1 MITGAARMD
10 GGILVVSAADGAMPQ
25 TREHILLCRQV
36 GVKNIVV
43 FLNKCDVVTDP
54 EMHELVEMEVRELLN
69 TYEYDGDN
77 VVFVKGSALC
87 ALNGTEPELGEKAME
102 KLVDALDSQ
111 IQLPERLK
119 DKDFLMSIDSSVN
132 IPGRG
137 TVVTGTV
144 EQGKCKVGDEV
155 HMIGIKRK
163 PSPTTITGIE
173 TFKKQLDYGEAGDN
187 VGVLLRGVTKDQ
199 VKRGMCLIKPSSM
212 EVRRNFIGQ
221 LYILKPEEGGRNK
234 PFLTGYR
241 PQCFLRT
248 ADVAV
253 DITLPDKMQMAMP
266 GDSFECHMK
275 LNYPLPLQEKL
286 RFALREGGKTVAAGV
301 VTKMLEDSE
310 ADIKEEEERAA
321 KNKKK

>member
-1 MITGAARMD
+1 
-10 GGILVVSAADGAMPQ
+10 
-25 TREHILLCRQV
+25 
-36 GVKNIVV
+36 
-43 FLNKCDVVTDP
+43 
-54 EMHELVEMEVRELLN
+54 
-69 TYEYDGDN
+69 
-77 VVFVKGSALC
+77 
-87 ALNGTEPELGEKAME
+87 ME
-102 KLVDALDSQ
+102 KLVDALDTQ
-111 IQLPERLK
+111 FALPERLK
-119 DKDFLMSIDSSVN
+119 DKEFLMSIDSSVN

-212 EVRRNFIGQ
+212 DVRRNFVGQ

-266 GDSFECHMK
+266 GDNFECHMK

>member
-43 FLNKCDVVTDP
+43 FLNKCDMVTDP

-77 VVFVKGSALC
+77 TVFVKGSALC
-87 ALNGTEPELGEKAME
+87 ALNGTEPELGEKAIE
-102 KLVDALDSQ
+102 KLVAALDTQ
-111 IQLPERLK
+111 IALPDRLK
-119 DKDFLMSIDSSVN
+119 DKEFLMSIDSSVN
-132 IPGRG
+132 IAGRG

-163 PSPTTITGIE
+163 PTPTTITGIE
-173 TFKKQLDYGEAGDN
+173 TFKKTLDYGEAGDN
-187 VGVLLRGVTKDQ
+187 VGVLLRGVTKEQ
-199 VKRGMCLIKPSSM
+199 VKRGMCLIKPGTLD
-212 EVRRNFIGQ
+212 VRRNFVGQ

-241 PQCFLRT
+241 PQCFMRT

-253 DITLPDKMQMAMP
+253 DIVLPEKMEMALP
-266 GDSFECHMK
+266 GDSFECNMK

-301 VTKMLEDSE
+301 VTKILEDSE

-321 KNKKK
+321 KSKKK

>member
-43 FLNKCDVVTDP
+43 FLNKCDMVTDP

-77 VVFVKGSALC
+77 TVFVKGSALC
-87 ALNGTEPELGEKAME
+87 ALNGTDPELGAKAME
-102 KLVDALDSQ
+102 KLVEALDTQ

-144 EQGKCKVGDEV
+144 EQGKCKVSDEV

-199 VKRGMCLIKPSSM
+199 VRRGMCLIKPNSLD
-212 EVRRNFIGQ
+212 VRRSFVGQ

-241 PQCFLRT
+241 PQCFMRT

-253 DITLPDKMQMAMP
+253 DITLPENMQMAMP
-266 GDSFECHMK
+266 GDSFECQMK

-301 VTKMLEDSE
+301 VTKLLEDSE